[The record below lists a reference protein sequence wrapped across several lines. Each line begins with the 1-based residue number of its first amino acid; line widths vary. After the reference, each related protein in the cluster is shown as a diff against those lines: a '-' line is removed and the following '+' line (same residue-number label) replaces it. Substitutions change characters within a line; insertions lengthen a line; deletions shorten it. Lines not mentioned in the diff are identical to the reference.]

1 MSDDER
7 QAQSKFHPPAVA
19 GTGVT
24 GPIEATPATPDAEP
38 TEPAEA
44 PDPDERVA
52 PDTAP
57 DAAPDAVPAE
67 APASD
72 ERVAQVKAV
81 SPSVAPPAGPPSP
94 PRVAPPV
101 PAEAPAPDEHAAQ
114 VKAVSPSV
122 ASPAVPRAAP
132 PVASV
137 ATAVSPAPP
146 STIPPTP
153 ASAGTV
159 WAATAVSPAPQG
171 DAGASEA
178 DDDEAD
184 FDDDVLAP
192 EIPVTLA
199 DRLRRLSPALV
210 LLSIG
215 SIGSLVFLAFAMT
228 SHTTPVPV
236 LLSSAV
242 VTGLAFTVDAVVA
255 SFMTWHAGQDGE
267 ARKALLLAVVGG
279 MSAVIAAGAF
289 AGTLILA
296 LLLGS

>member
-19 GTGVT
+19 GTGLT
-24 GPIEATPATPDAEP
+24 GPIEATPSAPDTLPDAL
-38 TEPAEA
+38 PAEA
-44 PDPDERVA
+44 PDPDER
-52 PDTAP
+52 
-57 DAAPDAVPAE
+57 
-67 APASD
+67 
-72 ERVAQVKAV
+72 
-81 SPSVAPPAGPPSP
+81 
-94 PRVAPPV
+94 
-101 PAEAPAPDEHAAQ
+101 AAQ

-122 ASPAVPRAAP
+122 ASPAGPPEPPRAAP
-132 PVASV
+132 P
-137 ATAVSPAPP
+137 PR
-146 STIPPTP
+146 TIPPAP
-153 ASAGTV
+153 ASAGAV
-159 WAATAVSPAPQG
+159 SAATAVSRAPQG

-178 DDDEAD
+178 GDDEAGDDEAD
-184 FDDDVLAP
+184 FDDDVLEA
-192 EIPVTLA
+192 EIPLTLA

-242 VTGLAFTVDAVVA
+242 VTGLAFAVDAVVA

-279 MSAVIAAGAF
+279 TSAVIAAGAF
-289 AGTLILA
+289 AGTLILM
-296 LLLGS
+296 LLLSS

>member
-1 MSDDER
+1 
-7 QAQSKFHPPAVA
+7 
-19 GTGVT
+19 
-24 GPIEATPATPDAEP
+24 
-38 TEPAEA
+38 
-44 PDPDERVA
+44 
-52 PDTAP
+52 
-57 DAAPDAVPAE
+57 
-67 APASD
+67 
-72 ERVAQVKAV
+72 V
-81 SPSVAPPAGPPSP
+81 S
-94 PRVAPPV
+94 
-101 PAEAPAPDEHAAQ
+101 
-114 VKAVSPSV
+114 
-122 ASPAVPRAAP
+122 
-132 PVASV
+132 
-137 ATAVSPAPP
+137 
-146 STIPPTP
+146 
-153 ASAGTV
+153 
-159 WAATAVSPAPQG
+159 AATAVLPAPQG

-178 DDDEAD
+178 GDDEAD

-242 VTGLAFTVDAVVA
+242 VTGLAFAVDAVVA

-289 AGTLILA
+289 AGTLILV

>member
-1 MSDDER
+1 L
-7 QAQSKFHPPAVA
+7 
-19 GTGVT
+19 
-24 GPIEATPATPDAEP
+24 
-38 TEPAEA
+38 PAEA
-44 PDPDERVA
+44 PDPDVVPA
-52 PDTAP
+52 AP
-57 DAAPDAVPAE
+57 DAAPDAVPAVPAE
-67 APASD
+67 APDPD
-72 ERVAQVKAV
+72 ERAAQVKVV
-81 SPSVAPPAGPPSP
+81 SPLASPAGSPPPPSL
-94 PRVAPPV
+94 APPV
-101 PAEAPAPDEHAAQ
+101 PAEAPAPDERAAQ
-114 VKAVSPSV
+114 VKALSPSA
-122 ASPAVPRAAP
+122 ASPIGSPPPPRVAP
-132 PVASV
+132 
-137 ATAVSPAPP
+137 PP
-146 STIPPTP
+146 STIPPAP
-153 ASAGTV
+153 ASAGAESSTSD
-159 WAATAVSPAPQG
+159 VSPAPQG

-178 DDDEAD
+178 GDDEAD
-184 FDDDVLAP
+184 FDEDVLAP

-236 LLSSAV
+236 LLRSAV

-289 AGTLILA
+289 AGTLILV

>member
-19 GTGVT
+19 GTGLT
-24 GPIEATPATPDAEP
+24 GPIEATPSAPDALP
-38 TEPAEA
+38 DALPAEA
-44 PDPDERVA
+44 PDPDER
-52 PDTAP
+52 
-57 DAAPDAVPAE
+57 
-67 APASD
+67 
-72 ERVAQVKAV
+72 
-81 SPSVAPPAGPPSP
+81 
-94 PRVAPPV
+94 
-101 PAEAPAPDEHAAQ
+101 AAQ

-122 ASPAVPRAAP
+122 ASPVGPPTPPPTPPPAAP
-132 PVASV
+132 LPR
-137 ATAVSPAPP
+137 
-146 STIPPTP
+146 TIPPAP
-153 ASAGTV
+153 ASAGAV
-159 WAATAVSPAPQG
+159 SAATAVSRAPQG

-178 DDDEAD
+178 GDDEAGDDEAD
-184 FDDDVLAP
+184 FDDDVLEA
-192 EIPVTLA
+192 EIPLTLA

-255 SFMTWHAGQDGE
+255 SFMTWHSGQDGE

-289 AGTLILA
+289 AGTLILV

>member
-19 GTGVT
+19 GTGLT
-24 GPIEATPATPDAEP
+24 GPIEATPSAPDAL
-38 TEPAEA
+38 PAEA
-44 PDPDERVA
+44 PDPDER
-52 PDTAP
+52 
-57 DAAPDAVPAE
+57 
-67 APASD
+67 
-72 ERVAQVKAV
+72 
-81 SPSVAPPAGPPSP
+81 
-94 PRVAPPV
+94 
-101 PAEAPAPDEHAAQ
+101 AAQ

-122 ASPAVPRAAP
+122 ASPAGPPSPPR
-132 PVASV
+132 V
-137 ATAVSPAPP
+137 APP
-146 STIPPTP
+146 SPPPEPPPAAPLPRTIPPTP
-153 ASAGTV
+153 ASAGAV
-159 WAATAVSPAPQG
+159 SAATAVSPAPQG
-171 DAGASEA
+171 DAGDDEA
-178 DDDEAD
+178 DFDEAD

-242 VTGLAFTVDAVVA
+242 VTGLAFAVDAVVA

-279 MSAVIAAGAF
+279 TSAVIAAGAF
-289 AGTLILA
+289 AGTLILM
-296 LLLGS
+296 LLLSS